1 MKYIFIENSFNFTS
15 SSLNLKAIDAAQKIL
30 INFVTELNKKG
41 HNVTVYNNIKKNV
54 KENGIYWKKLSC
66 LEKDNLDTDILIV
79 CNEESFIDLKVRAS
93 IKLYWLTSIIQED
106 QKNSILIKL
115 LKNKF
120 IIIHSSYS
128 LISYLPKTYNYIP
141 KIFFDIGVSDLF
153 FQNNKYD
160 VASCKALVT
169 AHPLRGLDWL
179 IEIWVNIISLKL
191 PWAEMHVYS
200 QTLSKNKFIKNTKI
214 NNLKLKIIKYKNNGI
229 HVIKPLAEPEFLKNL
244 INYKVHLNPS
254 NNNSSLSVLE
264 SQAAGIPVVSRKNS
278 EIQNYIYHNETGFI
292 ADDANI
298 FSKKVIDLLSD
309 NSTFLR
315 FRSNSKLNNRIKPWK
330 EVIEKLETKI
340 HENFINR

>member
-54 KENGIYWKKLSC
+54 KENGICWKKLSC
-66 LEKDNLDTDILIV
+66 LEKDNLDADILIV

-93 IKLYWLTSIIQED
+93 IKLYWLTSIMQED

-179 IEIWVNIISLKL
+179 IEIWVNIISLK
-191 PWAEMHVYS
+191 Y
-200 QTLSKNKFIKNTKI
+200 I
-214 NNLKLKIIKYKNNGI
+214 N
-229 HVIKPLAEPEFLKNL
+229 
-244 INYKVHLNPS
+244 
-254 NNNSSLSVLE
+254 
-264 SQAAGIPVVSRKNS
+264 
-278 EIQNYIYHNETGFI
+278 
-292 ADDANI
+292 
-298 FSKKVIDLLSD
+298 
-309 NSTFLR
+309 
-315 FRSNSKLNNRIKPWK
+315 
-330 EVIEKLETKI
+330 
-340 HENFINR
+340 